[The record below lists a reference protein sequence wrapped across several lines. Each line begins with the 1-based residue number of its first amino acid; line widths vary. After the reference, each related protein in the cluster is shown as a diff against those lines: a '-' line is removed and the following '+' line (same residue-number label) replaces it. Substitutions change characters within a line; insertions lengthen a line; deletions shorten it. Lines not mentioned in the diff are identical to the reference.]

1 MKTQVLQVYNAIIT
15 TSRSTEYGNTGKVA
29 ISSFMKQFSEEEN
42 NLKCIKKNWWEI
54 KLKLDMKTHLFCSKH
69 LAKEKYLFECK
80 WKGKACICS
89 DYLICSLLTSPF
101 KVIFFLLFLTLFT

>member
-1 MKTQVLQVYNAIIT
+1 
-15 TSRSTEYGNTGKVA
+15 
-29 ISSFMKQFSEEEN
+29 MKQFSEEEN
-42 NLKCIKKNWWEI
+42 NLKCKFKNKKNWWEI

-89 DYLICSLLTSPF
+89 DYLICSLSNSEWVVLFAKTSSFSPTNLNTGQYIVSLF
-101 KVIFFLLFLTLFT
+101 ILKSIFIIKKNVFLYVK